1 MEITENNI
9 IVKSKIHF
17 PLSFMNFPEAVT
29 LLALAHEFGH
39 ILGIA
44 TGVQDEDLIP
54 KMVLLWERGT

>member
-17 PLSFMNFPEAVT
+17 PLSFINFPEEVT

-39 ILGIA
+39 ILGKLQECRRK
-44 TGVQDEDLIP
+44 TF
-54 KMVLLWERGT
+54 T